1 MNNNMDNNKEA
12 LFIGY
17 IDGTL
22 DQEQLR
28 ELERLMTG
36 DPQAKHEL
44 LEMKEIADCMMQ
56 EEMTPYEKD
65 RRAAA
70 LMNLVTG
77 GRSIAGIRMR
87 EILRYAAV
95 AAAAAAFTVFALILF
110 KPAAPPVQTAIDI
123 RPGGSGAIVLPDGSK
138 VTLKSA
144 SSLYYD
150 AASFDGKKDR
160 IVRLDGEAFFNVARA
175 EGREFIVQ
183 TDREII
189 HVTGTSFNMQAFSE
203 DESNTL
209 TLLDGKVSLELLGN
223 SGVRLHRVELHP
235 GERCVFEK
243 GTGEVAV
250 EKISRGEAAQDWNSG
265 AYYFRGESLHNIVS
279 HLERYY
285 NASIETGPGLEK
297 EGGYTGA
304 FSLGDG
310 LDRILSLLNYDNAF
324 VVEKREDGSYL
335 LRAK

>member
-1 MNNNMDNNKEA
+1 MNKNMSNNKEA
-12 LFIGY
+12 LFLGY

-28 ELERLMTG
+28 ELERLMTE

-87 EILRYAAV
+87 EILRYATV

-110 KPAAPPVQTAIDI
+110 KPAAAPVQTAIDI
-123 RPGGSGAIVLPDGSK
+123 RPGGSGVIVLPDGSK

-150 AASFDGKKDR
+150 AASFDRKKDR
-160 IVRLDGEAFFNVARA
+160 MVRIDGEAFFNVARA

-183 TDREII
+183 TDRENI
-189 HVTGTSFNMQAFSE
+189 HVTGTSFNIQAFSE
-203 DESNTL
+203 DQFNTL

-223 SGVRLHRVELHP
+223 SGERLHRVELHP

-265 AYYFRGESLHNIVS
+265 AYYFRGESLRNIVS

>member
-1 MNNNMDNNKEA
+1 MNKNMSNNKEA
-12 LFIGY
+12 LFLGY

-28 ELERLMTG
+28 ELERLMTE

-87 EILRYAAV
+87 EILRYATV

-110 KPAAPPVQTAIDI
+110 KPAAAPVQTAIDI
-123 RPGGSGAIVLPDGSK
+123 RPGGSGVIVLPDGSK

-150 AASFDGKKDR
+150 AASFDRKKDR
-160 IVRLDGEAFFNVARA
+160 MVRRDGEAFFNVARV

-183 TDREII
+183 TDRENI
-189 HVTGTSFNMQAFSE
+189 HVTGTSFNIQAFSE
-203 DESNTL
+203 DQSNTL

-223 SGVRLHRVELHP
+223 SGERLHRVELHP

-265 AYYFRGESLHNIVS
+265 AYYFRGESLRNIVS